1 MNGKAHEKA
10 QVTRP
15 QVKVKTRLSTFAF
28 CLFTCAFLSCGVDE
42 RRALPAAAQETIE
55 RVTEDIAAGR
65 DEKVY
70 AEAAEEWRASVSAEE
85 NKRILGQARERLG
98 RVNSRAMHS
107 GRQQQ
112 SGLEGAQAPAAQT
125 LVVTYQTTFERGTA
139 METFTLLER
148 DGNWRLAGYSV
159 TSDALR

>member
-1 MNGKAHEKA
+1 MKR
-10 QVTRP
+10 QS
-15 QVKVKTRLSTFAF
+15 KVKRPEVRVKTALRTFAF
-28 CLFTCAFLSCGVDE
+28 CLFAFALPACGVEE
-42 RRALPAAAQETIE
+42 RRALPTAAQETIE

-70 AEAAEEWRASVSAEE
+70 AEAAEEWRARVSAEE
-85 NKRILGQARERLG
+85 NRRILGQARERLG
-98 RVNSRAMHS
+98 RVSSRAMHS
-107 GRQQQ
+107 GRQQR
-112 SGLEGAQAPAAQT
+112 SDLEGARAPSSST

-159 TSDALR
+159 TSDALRQ